1 MEKLGFDNKDY
12 ELYKDYF
19 GTNFVHKK
27 VVAKDNVYQKH
38 DKTFKEILKKSNEM
52 SEFLET
58 FVKIKIKKE
67 NLKIYNNSFITKD
80 YHRRESDIIYKRI
93 DKNIFYIVEHQSKVD
108 PNMPIRIL
116 EYCVELMRELKN
128 TNTQK
133 CNPLIIPIVLYTG
146 DKKWNVST
154 EFSKTQERDNLFP
167 EYSIKQIYKLI
178 DINKYKIEELKQINN
193 KISKMLMI
201 EKCTNNMEIGKILEY
216 LAQTANTKED
226 RIWINDLVTYVF
238 AHTISEERIKE
249 ILKILY
255 ESEKDGEM
263 DDLIERINRNQRIER
278 RRIRAKSKAEGK
290 LEGKLEGIKEA
301 LIKTIKNMQKYNVKD
316 EDIMKYTNTTLEE
329 LETIKKMKI

>member
-1 MEKLGFDNKDY
+1 MNRWKN
-12 ELYKDYF
+12 
-19 GTNFVHKK
+19 
-27 VVAKDNVYQKH
+27 
-38 DKTFKEILKKSNEM
+38 
-52 SEFLET
+52 
-58 FVKIKIKKE
+58 
-67 NLKIYNNSFITKD
+67 
-80 YHRRESDIIYKRI
+80 SDIIYKRI
-93 DKNIFYIVEHQSKVD
+93 DKNIFYVVEHRFNVD
-108 PNMPIRIL
+108 NNMPIRIL

-133 CNPLIIPIVLYTG
+133 CNPLIIPRVLYTG

-216 LAQTANTKED
+216 LAQTAKKKED

-238 AHTISEERIKE
+238 AHTISEEKIKE

-290 LEGKLEGIKEA
+290 IEGKLEGIKEA

>member
-1 MEKLGFDNKDY
+1 
-12 ELYKDYF
+12 
-19 GTNFVHKK
+19 
-27 VVAKDNVYQKH
+27 
-38 DKTFKEILKKSNEM
+38 
-52 SEFLET
+52 
-58 FVKIKIKKE
+58 
-67 NLKIYNNSFITKD
+67 
-80 YHRRESDIIYKRI
+80 
-93 DKNIFYIVEHQSKVD
+93 
-108 PNMPIRIL
+108 
-116 EYCVELMRELKN
+116 
-128 TNTQK
+128 
-133 CNPLIIPIVLYTG
+133 
-146 DKKWNVST
+146 
-154 EFSKTQERDNLFP
+154 
-167 EYSIKQIYKLI
+167 
-178 DINKYKIEELKQINN
+178 
-193 KISKMLMI
+193 MI

-290 LEGKLEGIKEA
+290 IEGKLEGIKEA

-316 EDIMKYTNTTLEE
+316 EDIMKYTNTTPEE

>member
-1 MEKLGFDNKDY
+1 
-12 ELYKDYF
+12 
-19 GTNFVHKK
+19 
-27 VVAKDNVYQKH
+27 
-38 DKTFKEILKKSNEM
+38 M

-58 FVKIKIKKE
+58 FVKIKIK
-67 NLKIYNNSFITKD
+67 
-80 YHRRESDIIYKRI
+80 
-93 DKNIFYIVEHQSKVD
+93 
-108 PNMPIRIL
+108 
-116 EYCVELMRELKN
+116 RELKN

-146 DKKWNVST
+146 DKKWNVSI

-290 LEGKLEGIKEA
+290 IEGKIEGKLEGIKEA